1 MAFFPLDSDG
11 VKGAEERAGVF
22 DADAIRKRQHF
33 MQSIS
38 FPFPMSTPLLN
49 KRLR

>member
-49 KRLR
+49 KQVR